1 MKKHSLA
8 AVLCLALSASAY
20 GAQDPDLAR
29 NLAATCSNCHG
40 TNGKAVPGAGIDPL
54 AGEPQEKLMKKLREF
69 RAGTRAATIMHQIA
83 KGYSDE
89 QLELVTAW
97 FAAQK

>member
-1 MKKHSLA
+1 MKKAIVAAALGLA
-8 AVLCLALSASAY
+8 FSAGA
-20 GAQDPDLAR
+20 AQDPDLAR
-29 NLAATCSNCHG
+29 TLAATCGNCHG
-40 TNGKAVPGAGIDPL
+40 TNGKAVPGAGIDSL

-69 RAGTRAATIMHQIA
+69 RAGTRPATIMHQIA

-97 FAAQK
+97 FAARK